1 MTSTTIVNE
10 NLSMPPNTHS
20 PTTINNQSPPNNCG
34 LNQQAESFVNHHYP
48 VNPQDV
54 SQVHNPSI
62 AVPSALNASST
73 FYTHTSNFAMQS
85 FAPIPSSNP
94 IVAVSTALAT
104 CSNGGIHSPVL
115 YASKVPLSGS
125 GGFCYNNDENGNL
138 ATSAFVEPLQQ
149 STAVGGLGASNE
161 DNSVNS
167 SSSGSLAGSNC
178 SAVSS
183 CSDNGGTSSSG
194 SMSSLTS
201 ASQYELYHANSSY
214 SKYGQTDMKSEAN
227 GHYNEKY
234 LHAFRQV

>member
-20 PTTINNQSPPNNCG
+20 PTINQCAPI
-34 LNQQAESFVNHHYP
+34 QQAESFVNHHHP
-48 VNPQDV
+48 VNPQGA
-54 SQVHNPSI
+54 SQAHYQTI
-62 AVPSALNASST
+62 ALPSALNPSST
-73 FYTHTSNFAMQS
+73 FYTSNFAMQPFS
-85 FAPIPSSNP
+85 PIASSNP

-104 CSNGGIHSPVL
+104 CSSGGIHSPVL
-115 YASKVPLSGS
+115 YASKIPLHGNS
-125 GGFCYNNDENGNL
+125 FCGNEENVNL
-138 ATSAFVEPLQQ
+138 AATAFMEPTPQPVG
-149 STAVGGLGASNE
+149 VGGLGVSNE

-194 SMSSLTS
+194 SISSLTS
-201 ASQYELYHANSSY
+201 ASQYELYHANSPY
-214 SKYGQTDMKSEAN
+214 SKYRQVEMKPEAN
-227 GHYNEKY
+227 GNYGKKY